1 MEFPQKKPGSI
12 TQEEHDSLLI
22 SIEKSTSSK
31 QWGKRQKLKILS
43 TIPDKIAKQ
52 KIQQAWVTQQLKEVE
67 SDPLEEQVIDE
78 SGKVLA
84 SRHWKCN
91 ARSCFYQHYRGNS
104 TKLVIRVGT
113 SDRSKLA
120 YNPKQHACLK
130 HYVVGNKDKDFC
142 HDYFKVH
149 KQLPEGAFFNLS
161 VQEKQAPLGIQKVPI
176 QVPSTSSG
184 YFETKQ
190 TEGKIKI
197 KIVKPKFLEIKTKHT
212 NNRF

>member
-1 MEFPQKKPGSI
+1 M
-12 TQEEHDSLLI
+12 TQEEVNSLLI
-22 SIEKSTSSK
+22 SIKESTSSK

-91 ARSCFYQHYRGNS
+91 ARSCIYQHYRGNS

-142 HDYFKVH
+142 HSLCH
-149 KQLPEGAFFNLS
+149 SQIS
-161 VQEKQAPLGIQKVPI
+161 Q
-176 QVPSTSSG
+176 
-184 YFETKQ
+184 
-190 TEGKIKI
+190 
-197 KIVKPKFLEIKTKHT
+197 HT
-212 NNRF
+212 

>member
-1 MEFPQKKPGSI
+1 MELQPKKTNVI
-12 TQEEHDSLLI
+12 NKEKLFLDSLLS
-22 SIEKSTSSK
+22 SIENSKSSK
-31 QWGKRQKLKILS
+31 QWTQIEKLKILS
-43 TIPDKIAKQ
+43 STKDKISKQ
-52 KIQQAWVTQQLKEVE
+52 KLQQAWVMLQLKEVE
-67 SDPLEEQVIDE
+67 ADPLEEQVVDE

-91 ARSCFYQHYRGNS
+91 ARFCNNQHYRGNS

-130 HYVVGNKDKDFC
+130 HFVVGNKDKDYC
-142 HDYFKVH
+142 HNYFKVH
-149 KQLPEGAFFNLS
+149 KQLPEGAFLNLS
-161 VQEKQAPLGIQKVPI
+161 VQEKQTTLGIPKVPI

-190 TEGKIKI
+190 TEGKITI
-197 KIVKPKFLEIKTKHT
+197 KNCKTKI
-212 NNRF
+212 FGD